1 MCGINAVINGKPS
14 DAVRMAHATRNRGLV
29 VHTYHHELNG
39 QTFDVAFNYLP
50 ITGEKNIEYP
60 VTVGTYKVW
69 LNGYISNYK
78 ELQSEY
84 ELENQCGTD
93 TEVMA
98 QLVVSGIMDNK
109 QAEAVKL
116 LNGFFSI
123 LIYDEATGLHYT
135 FTDRHGIKQLYFC
148 ENAISSEIK
157 GLQALYDIKP
167 IKHAAAN
174 WRSTLGIIE
183 NHCGYYGVWKS
194 DKTPHN
200 EVEKRTDITYHEAK
214 WELSKLLHQA
224 FERNKAAGLR
234 TGVLLSGGID
244 SGILAKYMQPD
255 YCFSMDYA
263 DADFSEIENIKLNT
277 QGIHYTIICNKQ
289 LADTYAPLAAQCLD
303 ELKAGS
309 CYTNYA
315 LTELASKF
323 CRVIYSGA
331 GGDELFKGY
340 THRYDK
346 PVEEVAHRSGCTPD
360 SHLPMIGY
368 KPMTHEE
375 YDAAYLK
382 GILIVEDRI
391 GGAHAV
397 ENRYPFLDNDLVDF
411 VRSLP
416 DEFLENKKILK
427 DVCGLHPSVVYGKKR
442 GFSNPY
448 FTNLEWA
455 DFVLKQ
461 KGIKYE

>member
-14 DAVRMAHATRNRGLV
+14 DAVRMAHATRNRGMV

-60 VTVGTYKVW
+60 VKIGTFRFW

-78 ELQSEY
+78 ELQEDY
-84 ELENQCGTD
+84 ELGNICGTD

-98 QLVVSGIMDNK
+98 QLLTIGILQEQVDK
-109 QAEAVKL
+109 YVKM

-123 LIYDEATGLHYT
+123 LIYDEENGEHWT
-135 FTDRHGIKQLYFC
+135 FTDRHGIKKLYRY
-148 ENAISSEIK
+148 EHGISSEIK

-167 IKHAAAN
+167 TQDCISN
-174 WRSTLGIIE
+174 WRSTLGIITE
-183 NHCGYYGVWKS
+183 DSGYEDVFVVPSVWHKEIY
-194 DKTPHN
+194 KY
-200 EVEKRTDITYHEAK
+200 TDITYYEAK
-214 WELSKLLHQA
+214 LELSRLLHQA
-224 FERNKAAGLR
+224 FERNKAPGLR

-255 YCFSMDYA
+255 YCFSMDYE
-263 DADFSEIENIKLNT
+263 DDFYSEIGNIKLNT
-277 QGIHYTIICNKQ
+277 QGIHYTIICNRQ

-331 GGDELFKGY
+331 GADELFKGY

-346 PVEEVAHRSGCTPD
+346 PVEEVAHRSGCTIE

-368 KPMTHEE
+368 TDMTHAQ

-397 ENRYPFLDNDLVDF
+397 ETRYPFLDNDLVDF

-427 DVCGLHPSVVYGKKR
+427 DVCGLHPDVVNGKKR

-448 FTNLEWA
+448 YTNLEWA
-455 DFVLKQ
+455 DYVLKQ
-461 KGIKYE
+461 KGIKV

>member
-60 VTVGTYKVW
+60 VSAGKYKVW
-69 LNGYISNYK
+69 MNGFISNYK

-109 QAEAVKL
+109 ADEAVKL

-123 LIYDEATGLHYT
+123 LIYDEATGRHWE
-135 FTDRHGIKQLYFC
+135 FTDRHGIKQLYGYK
-148 ENAISSEIK
+148 NAISSEIK
-157 GLQALYDIKP
+157 GLQALYDLKL
-167 IKHAAAN
+167 KEEAVAN
-174 WRSTLGIIE
+174 WRSTLGIITE
-183 NHCGYYGVWKS
+183 NSGYEGVFVLPS
-194 DKTPHN
+194 VPHN
-200 EVEKRTDITYHEAK
+200 EVEYDCGLTYHSAK
-214 WELSKLLHQA
+214 QKLSALLHQA
-224 FERNKAAGLR
+224 FERNKAPGLR

-255 YCFSMDYA
+255 YCFSMDYE
-263 DADFSEIENIKLNT
+263 DDFYSEIGNIKLNT
-277 QGIHYTIICNKQ
+277 QGIHYTMICNKQ

-315 LTELASKF
+315 LTELASKY

-368 KPMTHEE
+368 THMTHEE

-397 ENRYPFLDNDLVDF
+397 ETRYPFLDNDLVDF

-461 KGIKYE
+461 KGIKV

>member
-60 VTVGTYKVW
+60 VSAGKYKVW
-69 LNGYISNYK
+69 MNGFISNYK
-78 ELQSEY
+78 ELEAKYMLQNKS
-84 ELENQCGTD
+84 GTD
-93 TEVMA
+93 TEVLA
-98 QLVVSGIMDNK
+98 LLIEPCKTFLEILDVG
-109 QAEAVKL
+109 KL

-123 LIYDEATGLHYT
+123 LIYDEATGHYST
-135 FTDRHGIKQLYFC
+135 FSDRHRIKQLYKYN
-148 ENAISSEIK
+148 NAISSEIK
-157 GLQALYDIKP
+157 GLQALHDIEIMP
-167 IKHAAAN
+167 ATIEN
-174 WRSTLGIIE
+174 WRSSLGIITPIT
-183 NHCGYYGVWKS
+183 GYYGVYRS
-194 DKTPHN
+194 TTPPPN
-200 EVEKRTDITYHEAK
+200 NVKKLRDITYCEAK
-214 WELSKLLHQA
+214 LELSRLLHQA
-224 FERNKAAGLR
+224 FERNKAPGLR

-255 YCFSMDYA
+255 YCLSMDYA

-277 QGIHYTIICNKQ
+277 QGIHYTMICNRQ

-331 GGDELFKGY
+331 GADELFKGY

-346 PVEEVAHRSGCTPD
+346 PVEEVAHRSGYTIE

-368 KPMTHEE
+368 TDMTHAQ

-397 ENRYPFLDNDLVDF
+397 ETRYPFLDNDLVDF

-416 DEFLENKKILK
+416 DDFLENKKILK
-427 DVCGLHPSVVYGKKR
+427 DVCGLHPDVVNGKKR

-448 FTNLEWA
+448 YTNLEWA
-455 DFVLKQ
+455 DYVLKQ
-461 KGIKYE
+461 KGIKV